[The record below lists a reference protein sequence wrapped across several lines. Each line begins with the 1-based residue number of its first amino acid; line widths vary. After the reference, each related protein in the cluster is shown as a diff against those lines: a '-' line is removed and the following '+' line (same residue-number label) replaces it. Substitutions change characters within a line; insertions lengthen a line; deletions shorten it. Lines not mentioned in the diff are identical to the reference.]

1 MCPGFSGARW
11 TASRRPARHSPP
23 PLSSILSVEALGRTE
38 ISALISRGEEQGCVN
53 LSEFDDL
60 TRSLELGDEEVAALH
75 DQIEE
80 RGLELSDDC
89 GRAGVEPTRYQ
100 NEDLAGTTT
109 DALQLFLNELRR
121 YPLLSA
127 AEEVE
132 LAKRIEQG
140 DLEAKE
146 RMINSNLRL
155 VVSIAKKYQGQELGL
170 LDLIQEGILGLIRA
184 AEKFDWRKGYKF
196 STYATFWIRQAIQRG
211 IANRAR
217 TIRIPVHIGQRE
229 RKIARVE
236 RELAAQFERQ
246 PTDEEISS
254 ESGVP
259 IEQIEEI
266 RDAGRAVTSLDKP
279 IGEEGETAFGDL
291 IAAED
296 MTPEEEVHLTL
307 SEEVIRR
314 TVNELPETE
323 RDVLKLRYGING
335 DEPTPLRETGKR
347 LGMSPE
353 RVRQIESKAL
363 AKLAMRREL
372 DALRVG

>member
-1 MCPGFSGARW
+1 MADQALAQPV
-11 TASRRPARHSPP
+11 
-23 PLSSILSVEALGRTE
+23 IEALLE
-38 ISALISRGEEQGCVN
+38 RGEEMGCLN
-53 LSEFDDL
+53 LSEVDDLAKRLEFDDE
-60 TRSLELGDEEVAALH
+60 ELDALH
-75 DQIEE
+75 E
-80 RGLELSDDC
+80 RIDARGIDLTDDC
-89 GRAGVEPTRYQ
+89 GREAVSRTEFKP
-100 NEDLAGTTT
+100 EDLATSTT
-109 DALQLFLNELRR
+109 DALQLFLNEIRR
-121 YPLLSA
+121 YPLLTA
-127 AEEVE
+127 ADEIE
-132 LAKRIEQG
+132 LAKRIEKG
-140 DLEAKE
+140 DMTAKE

-155 VVSIAKKYQGQELGL
+155 VVSIAKKYQGQDLPL
-170 LDLIQEGILGLIRA
+170 LDLIQEGIFGLIRA
-184 AEKFDWRKGYKF
+184 SEKFDWRKGYKF

-229 RKIARVE
+229 RKIVRTE
-236 RELAAQFERQ
+236 RELAAKLERQ
-246 PTDEEISS
+246 PTDEEISK

-314 TVNELPETE
+314 TVDELPEPE
-323 RDVLKLRYGING
+323 RGVLKLRYGING

>member
-1 MCPGFSGARW
+1 MAHQ
-11 TASRRPARHSPP
+11 ALLPP
-23 PLSSILSVEALGRTE
+23 EIEALLE
-38 ISALISRGEEQGCVN
+38 RGEEVGCLN
-53 LSEFDDL
+53 LSEVDDL
-60 TRSLELGDEEVAALH
+60 AKRLEFEDDDLDALH
-75 DQIEE
+75 E
-80 RGLELSDDC
+80 RIDARGIDLTDDC
-89 GRAGVEPTRYQ
+89 GRSDAVTRT
-100 NEDLAGTTT
+100 EFKPEELATSTT
-109 DALQLFLNELRR
+109 DALQLFLNEICR
-121 YPLLSA
+121 YPLLAA
-127 AEEVE
+127 AEEIE
-132 LAKRIEQG
+132 LAKRIEKG
-140 DLEAKE
+140 DMAAKE

-155 VVSIAKKYQGQELGL
+155 VVSIAKKYQGQDLPL
-170 LDLIQEGILGLIRA
+170 LDLIQEGIFGLIRA

-236 RELAAQFERQ
+236 RELAAKLERQ
-246 PTDEEISS
+246 PTDEEISK

-266 RDAGRAVTSLDKP
+266 RDAGRAVTSLDRP
-279 IGEEGETAFGDL
+279 IGEEGETAFGDM
-291 IAAED
+291 IAADD

-307 SEEVIRR
+307 SEETIRR
-314 TVNELPETE
+314 TVDELPETE
-323 RDVLKLRYGING
+323 RNVLKLRYGING
-335 DEPTPLRETGKR
+335 NAPTPLRETGKR

-372 DALRVG
+372 DALRVA